1 MESDT
6 NERAT
11 QWIQEIEQ
19 PAALISYI
27 YRTCQKYFAKELAAY
42 NLGWGHFAILMA
54 VNEMDGPSQESI
66 ALSRGF
72 DKTMV
77 AKSIIRLEE
86 EGFVH
91 RVTDVND
98 RRIKRLFFTD
108 KGKSI
113 LPELLR
119 VGQTLNKSMLADFKK
134 TASTQA
140 LKDLRRIALNV
151 SKVQDSDSL
160 VENQG

>member
-1 MESDT
+1 MES
-6 NERAT
+6 NNNKMAT

-42 NLGWGHFAILMA
+42 HLGWGHFAILMA
-54 VNEMDGPSQESI
+54 VNEMDGPSQDSI

-77 AKSIIRLEE
+77 AKSVILLEE
-86 EGFVH
+86 EGLIR
-91 RVTDVND
+91 RVTDAND
-98 RRIKRLFFTD
+98 RRIKRLFLTD
-108 KGKSI
+108 KGKSV

-119 VGQTLNKSMLADFKK
+119 VGRTLNSAMLAGFEKNTSAQVLD
-134 TASTQA
+134 
-140 LKDLRRIALNV
+140 DLRRIALNV
-151 SKVQDSDSL
+151 SKV
-160 VENQG
+160 